1 MGFDWDSSAA
11 SGIIGWG
18 DSNSGSFGGGLWDS
32 ITSSA
37 SSVFGGIG
45 SAANTL
51 GTWAKENQGG
61 ALIIGSTIGATGQ
74 YITQKQADKAAS
86 RRERDQFNRE
96 SARYD
101 ELHRVDPLNFEVST
115 DAGSVN
121 GNAPLTNGGLLT
133 QMQQNQDEYQK
144 KLKGV

>member
-1 MGFDWDSSAA
+1 M
-11 SGIIGWG
+11 
-18 DSNSGSFGGGLWDS
+18 GLWDS

-37 SSVFGGIG
+37 SSVFSWAGD
-45 SAANTL
+45 SVNKL
-51 GTWAKENQGG
+51 GKWAKENEGG
-61 ALIIGSTIGATGQ
+61 ALIIGSTIGAAGN
-74 YITQKQADKAAS
+74 YMTQRQADKSAA

-121 GNAPLTNGGLLT
+121 GNAPLTNDGLLT

>member
-1 MGFDWDSSAA
+1 M
-11 SGIIGWG
+11 
-18 DSNSGSFGGGLWDS
+18 GLWDS

-37 SSVFGGIG
+37 STIFGGIG
-45 SAANTL
+45 DAANTL
-51 GTWAKENQGG
+51 GSWAKDNEAG
-61 ALIIGSTIGATGQ
+61 ALIIGSTIGASGN
-74 YITQKQADKAAS
+74 YITQRQADKSAAK
-86 RRERDQFNRE
+86 RERDQFNRE

-133 QMQQNQDEYQK
+133 QMQQNPTDYTK
-144 KLKGV
+144 KTTGV

>member
-1 MGFDWDSSAA
+1 M
-11 SGIIGWG
+11 
-18 DSNSGSFGGGLWDS
+18 GLWDS

-37 SSVFGGIG
+37 SSIFGGVG
-45 SAANTL
+45 DAANTL
-51 GTWAKENQGG
+51 GTWAKDNEAG
-61 ALIIGSTIGATGQ
+61 ALIVGSTIGATGQ

-133 QMQQNQDEYQK
+133 QMQQTPVDYTK
-144 KLKGV
+144 KTTEV

>member
-1 MGFDWDSSAA
+1 MSWDGWMNNTSYLGGSS
-11 SGIIGWG
+11 S
-18 DSNSGSFGGGLWDS
+18 SGSLWDS
-32 ITSSA
+32 ITGSA
-37 SSVFGGIG
+37 SSIFGGIG

-51 GTWAKENQGG
+51 GGWAKDNEAG
-61 ALIIGSTIGATGQ
+61 ALIIGSTIGAAGQ
-74 YITQKQADKAAS
+74 YITQKQADKAAAK
-86 RRERDQFNRE
+86 REREQFNRE

>member
-1 MGFDWDSSAA
+1 M
-11 SGIIGWG
+11 
-18 DSNSGSFGGGLWDS
+18 GLWDS

-37 SSVFGGIG
+37 SSVFSWVGD
-45 SAANTL
+45 SANKL
-51 GTWAKENQGG
+51 GTWAKENEGG
-61 ALIIGSTIGATGQ
+61 ALIIGSTIGAGGQ
-74 YITQKQADKAAS
+74 YITQKQADKAAAK
-86 RRERDQFNRE
+86 REREQFNRE

-121 GNAPLTNGGLLT
+121 GNAPLTYGGLLT

>member
-1 MGFDWDSSAA
+1 M
-11 SGIIGWG
+11 
-18 DSNSGSFGGGLWDS
+18 GLWDS

-37 SSVFGGIG
+37 SSVFSWVGD
-45 SAANTL
+45 SANKL
-51 GTWAKENQGG
+51 GTWAKENEGG
-61 ALIIGSTIGATGQ
+61 ALIIGSTIGAGGQ
-74 YITQKQADKAAS
+74 YITQKQADKAAAK
-86 RRERDQFNRE
+86 REREQFNRE

>member
-1 MGFDWDSSAA
+1 MSWDGWMSNTSYLGGSS
-11 SGIIGWG
+11 S
-18 DSNSGSFGGGLWDS
+18 SGGLWDS

-37 SSVFGGIG
+37 SSIFGGIG
-45 SAANTL
+45 SAANKL
-51 GTWAKENQGG
+51 GGWAKDNEAG

-74 YITQKQADKAAS
+74 YITQKQADKAAAK
-86 RRERDQFNRE
+86 RERDQFNRE

>member
-1 MGFDWDSSAA
+1 M
-11 SGIIGWG
+11 
-18 DSNSGSFGGGLWDS
+18 GLWDS

-37 SSVFGGIG
+37 SSIFSGIG
-45 SAANTL
+45 SAANEL
-51 GTWAKENQGG
+51 GDWAKTNQGG
-61 ALIIGSTIGATGQ
+61 ALIIGSTIGAAGQ

-86 RRERDQFNRE
+86 RRELDQFNRE

-115 DAGSVN
+115 YAGSVN
-121 GNAPLTNGGLLT
+121 GNAPLTNGGLLN

>member
-18 DSNSGSFGGGLWDS
+18 DSSSLSSGGGLWNS
-32 ITSSA
+32 IKSSA
-37 SSVFGGIG
+37 SSVFDWVGD
-45 SAANTL
+45 SANDL

-61 ALIIGSTIGATGQ
+61 ALIIGSTIGAAGQ

-121 GNAPLTNGGLLT
+121 GNAPLTYGGLLT

>member
-1 MGFDWDSSAA
+1 M
-11 SGIIGWG
+11 
-18 DSNSGSFGGGLWDS
+18 GLWDS

-37 SSVFGGIG
+37 SSVFDWVGD
-45 SAANTL
+45 SANDL

-61 ALIIGSTIGATGQ
+61 ALIIGSTIGAAGN
-74 YITQKQADKAAS
+74 YITQRQADKAAAK
-86 RRERDQFNRE
+86 REREQFNRE

-133 QMQQNQDEYQK
+133 QMQQNPTDYTK
-144 KLKGV
+144 KTTGV

>member
-1 MGFDWDSSAA
+1 MSFDWDSRAA

-18 DSNSGSFGGGLWDS
+18 GGGSSSSGGGLWDS
-32 ITSSA
+32 ITGTA
-37 SSVFGGIG
+37 SSIFGGIG

-61 ALIIGSTIGATGQ
+61 ALILGSTIGAAGN
-74 YITQKQADKAAS
+74 YLTQRQADKSAA

-101 ELHRVDPLNFEVST
+101 ELHKVDPLNFDVST

-133 QMQQNQDEYQK
+133 QMQQNPTDHTK
-144 KLKGV
+144 KQQGV

>member
-1 MGFDWDSSAA
+1 M
-11 SGIIGWG
+11 
-18 DSNSGSFGGGLWDS
+18 GLWDS

-37 SSVFGGIG
+37 SSIFGGVG
-45 SAANTL
+45 DAANTL

-133 QMQQNQDEYQK
+133 QMQQNPTDYTK
-144 KLKGV
+144 KTTGV

>member
-1 MGFDWDSSAA
+1 M
-11 SGIIGWG
+11 
-18 DSNSGSFGGGLWDS
+18 GLWDS

-37 SSVFGGIG
+37 SSIFSGIG
-45 SAANTL
+45 SAANEL
-51 GTWAKENQGG
+51 GDWAKTNQGG

-121 GNAPLTNGGLLT
+121 GNAPLTYGGLLT

>member
-1 MGFDWDSSAA
+1 M
-11 SGIIGWG
+11 
-18 DSNSGSFGGGLWDS
+18 GLWDS

-37 SSVFGGIG
+37 SSIFGGIG
-45 SAANTL
+45 SAANEL
-51 GTWAKENQGG
+51 GDWAKTNQGG
-61 ALIIGSTIGATGQ
+61 ALIIGSTIGAAGQ

-121 GNAPLTNGGLLT
+121 GNAPVTSGGLLA
-133 QMQQNQDEYQK
+133 QMQQNPTDYTK
-144 KLKGV
+144 KTMGV